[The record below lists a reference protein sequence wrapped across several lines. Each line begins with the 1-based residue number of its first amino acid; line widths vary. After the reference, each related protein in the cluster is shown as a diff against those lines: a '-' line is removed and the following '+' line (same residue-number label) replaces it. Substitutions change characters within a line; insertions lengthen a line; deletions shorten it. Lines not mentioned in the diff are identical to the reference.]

1 MPHWFRFFLKSVQAC
16 CLILLLSSLANAD
29 WPLNVITALS
39 KDDPLYQGLLHFQRV
54 IAQRSDGEIPVR
66 IFYGSQLGSDE
77 DILEQARAGA
87 NVAVVIDGGRL
98 SFYAPPF
105 GILAAPYLVEDR
117 HQARALVT
125 SPLFNTWEEQLKK
138 AAHLQVLSFN
148 WWQGERHVLAQKPVT
163 TPADLYGVRLR
174 TIGAPVF
181 IETMRAM
188 GATPTPMSWA
198 EIYPALQQGVIEGG
212 EAQHQGTYSSRLYE
226 VVSHISKTAHI
237 HLMTGIV
244 VSSQWF
250 DALPNYL
257 QEVVREVAVESGD
270 VASNL
275 TAERQ
280 AGFETVMREYG
291 TVITDIDRTPFIE
304 ATKGVYEKLGYE
316 ALREQVS
323 QALTQSSVKDTGQQP

>member
-1 MPHWFRFFLKSVQAC
+1 MQYWFRFVRKSMQAC
-16 CLILLLSSLANAD
+16 FFSLLLAPLAHAD
-29 WPLNVITALS
+29 WPLNVITALA
-39 KDDPLYQGLLHFQRV
+39 KDDPLYQGLLHFQAV
-54 IAQRSDGEIPVR
+54 IAQRSDGQIPVR

-117 HQARALVT
+117 HQARELVT
-125 SPLFNTWEEQLKK
+125 SSLFNTWEDQLKK
-138 AAHLQVLSFN
+138 SARLQVLSFN

-163 TPADLYGVRLR
+163 APDDLSGVRLR

-198 EIYPALQQGVIEGG
+198 EIYPALQQGVIDGG

-250 DALPNYL
+250 DALPDNL
-257 QEVVREVAVESGD
+257 QKVVREVAVESGD

-280 AGFETVMREYG
+280 AGFETIMREYG

-304 ATKGVYEKLGYE
+304 ATKGVYQKLGYE
-316 ALREQVS
+316 TLREQVS
-323 QALTQSSVKDTGQQP
+323 QALAQPSVEKTGPQP

>member
-1 MPHWFRFFLKSVQAC
+1 MLRCLRFFC
-16 CLILLLSSLANAD
+16 RCLITYCLSVLFLPLANAA
-29 WPLNVITALS
+29 WPLNVITALT
-39 KDDPLYQGLLHFQRV
+39 KDDPLYQGLLHFQAV
-54 IAQRSDGEIPVR
+54 IAQRSDGQIPVR

-105 GILAAPYLVEDR
+105 GILAAPYLVENR

-125 SPLFNTWEEQLKK
+125 SPLFNTWEDQLKK
-138 AAHLQVLSFN
+138 AANLQVLSFN
-148 WWQGERHVLAQKPVT
+148 WWQGERHILAQKLVT
-163 TPADLYGVRLR
+163 TPANLKGVRLR
-174 TIGAPVF
+174 TIGAPAFV
-181 IETMRAM
+181 ETMRAM

-198 EIYPALQQGVIEGG
+198 EIYPALQQGVIDGG

-250 DALPNYL
+250 DALPPHF
-257 QEVVREVAVESGD
+257 QKIVREVAVESGD

-275 TAERQ
+275 TAQRQ
-280 AGFETVMREYG
+280 AGFEQKMRDYG
-291 TVITDIDRTPFIE
+291 TVITDVDRTPFIE
-304 ATKGVYEKLGYE
+304 ATQGVYKKLGYE
-316 ALREQVS
+316 ALREQVAK
-323 QALTQSSVKDTGQQP
+323 ALAQPSANNTGQL

>member
-1 MPHWFRFFLKSVQAC
+1 MSRWLHFFYRSMLAY
-16 CLILLLSSLANAD
+16 CLSLLFLPVANAA
-29 WPLNVITALS
+29 WPLNVITALA
-39 KDDPLYQGLLHFQRV
+39 KDDPLYQGLLHFKAV
-54 IAQRSDGEIPVR
+54 IERRSDGQIPVR

-125 SPLFNTWEEQLKK
+125 SPLFNTWEDQLKK
-138 AAHLQVLSFN
+138 AANLQVLSFN

-163 TPADLYGVRLR
+163 IPADLSGVRLR

-198 EIYPALQQGVIEGG
+198 EIYPALQQGVIDGG

-250 DALPNYL
+250 DALPARL
-257 QEVVREVAVESGD
+257 QKVVREVAIESGD
-270 VASNL
+270 VASDL
-275 TAERQ
+275 TEQRQ
-280 AGFETVMREYG
+280 AGFEKMMRDYG

-304 ATKGVYEKLGYE
+304 ATKGVYKTLGYE
-316 ALREQVS
+316 TLREQVFK
-323 QALTQSSVKDTGQQP
+323 ALAQPNSHNARQQ